1 MARKTCVLRLP
12 SAHGQI
18 SSPLVRPSSS
28 ILARVAIVMRPTRIL
43 LIGPPGSGKGTQ
55 ATRIRE
61 RYGVPMIS
69 TGDILRAAVKA
80 GTPLGLRVQK
90 VLSEGSLVDD
100 ALMIDLVRDRLAEPD
115 AAAGFIL
122 DGFPRTI
129 AQAHALDQMLGDQ
142 PVKAVVLDVAEAELE
157 RRLTSRRIC
166 SKCKT
171 LYTSASLYGSEEE
184 LCSKCGSTLITRDD
198 DNIETIRHRLLTYRN
213 TAAPLI
219 EHYRQRSGL
228 ALIDGTRSADEVTAA
243 IIQHIDAV
251 NGAAG
256 KKPPAIA
263 RA

>member
-1 MARKTCVLRLP
+1 
-12 SAHGQI
+12 
-18 SSPLVRPSSS
+18 
-28 ILARVAIVMRPTRIL
+28 MRPTRIL

-80 GTPLGLRVQK
+80 GTPLGQRVQK
-90 VLSEGSLVDD
+90 ILAEGSLVDD
-100 ALMIDLVRDRLAEPD
+100 ALMIDLVRGRLAEPD

-129 AQAHALDQMLGDQ
+129 AQALALDAMLGDQ
-142 PVKAVVLDVAEAELE
+142 PVKAIVLEVAESELE

-184 LCSKCGSTLITRDD
+184 LCSKCGSILITRDD
-198 DNIETIRHRLLTYRN
+198 DNIETIRHRLLTYRE
-213 TAAPLI
+213 TSTPLI
-219 EHYRQRSGL
+219 EHYRRRSGL
-228 ALIDGTRSADEVTAA
+228 AMIDGTLPPDEVTAE
-243 IIQHIDAV
+243 IIRQIDAA
-251 NGAAG
+251 NGVRDPEPRAAVRG
-256 KKPPAIA
+256 
-263 RA
+263 

>member
-1 MARKTCVLRLP
+1 MVRRFSPPLSRNDW
-12 SAHGQI
+12 I
-18 SSPLVRPSSS
+18 SRSPVRGRFHVV
-28 ILARVAIVMRPTRIL
+28 LARAAIVMRPIRIL

-55 ATRIRE
+55 AARIRD
-61 RYGVPMIS
+61 RYGVPIIS

-80 GTPLGLRVQK
+80 GTPLGQRVQK
-90 VLSEGSLVDD
+90 ILSEGSLVDD
-100 ALMIDLVRDRLAEPD
+100 ALMIDLVRNRLAEPD

-142 PVKAVVLDVAEAELE
+142 PVQAVVLDVGDDELE

-184 LCSKCGSTLITRDD
+184 LCSKCGSILITRDD

-219 EHYRQRSGL
+219 EHYRQRS
-228 ALIDGTRSADEVTAA
+228 ALSVIDGVRPADEVTSAILRQIDAA
-243 IIQHIDAV
+243 I
-251 NGAAG
+251 GAG
-256 KKPPAIA
+256 RGVRSPAA
-263 RA
+263 KA